1 MKKLSLS
8 FAPIFGVIMLVA
20 GSIFL
25 AFFMFVSS
33 LSNQKSLFFAP
44 NITESDDPLISKVRM
59 APTITAPQKRIDN
72 FTLGRDDAPVK
83 IFEFSDFSCPYCKI
97 MSAALKNAVSRHADV
112 QLIWKDFPITA
123 LHPQA
128 LAAHLAARCA
138 GEQKKFWEYQDKLFA
153 DQNKF
158 SRPDIL
164 TIAQNLDLNMIN
176 FASCLDN
183 TTALTAIGADIQE
196 GNDLEIDGTPYLFI
210 GDQRLSGILSD
221 EELEQIIEFQ
231 KQFNQSVKK

>member
-83 IFEFSDFSCPYCKI
+83 IFEFSDFSCPYC
-97 MSAALKNAVSRHADV
+97 
-112 QLIWKDFPITA
+112 
-123 LHPQA
+123 
-128 LAAHLAARCA
+128 
-138 GEQKKFWEYQDKLFA
+138 
-153 DQNKF
+153 
-158 SRPDIL
+158 
-164 TIAQNLDLNMIN
+164 
-176 FASCLDN
+176 
-183 TTALTAIGADIQE
+183 
-196 GNDLEIDGTPYLFI
+196 
-210 GDQRLSGILSD
+210 
-221 EELEQIIEFQ
+221 
-231 KQFNQSVKK
+231 